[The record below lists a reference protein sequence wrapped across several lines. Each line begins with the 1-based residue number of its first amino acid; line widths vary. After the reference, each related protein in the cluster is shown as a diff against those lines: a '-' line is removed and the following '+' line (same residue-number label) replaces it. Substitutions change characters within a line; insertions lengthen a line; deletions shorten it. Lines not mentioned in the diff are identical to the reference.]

1 VKTLRARIV
10 LPISSPPIEDGAVRL
25 DGSKIVEVGRWED
38 MKCDRAEDLGEAVL
52 MPGLINA
59 HCHLDYSGMRNAILS
74 TSSFSQW
81 VRRINELKRIISDD
95 EYLEAIA
102 DGFQELR
109 RWGTTSVFNIE
120 AFPELMVRMPPPP
133 IRTWWFYE
141 LLDIRNR
148 IHTEDVVAGALGFF
162 GHRPNWLGA
171 FGLSPHAPYTT
182 SLELYELCRICCEK
196 YGMPLMTHV
205 AETEEE
211 FRMFAKGEG
220 PLYDFLAP
228 LGRNMSDTGKH
239 TPLQHLAVNNALP
252 QGAIL
257 THMNVLAEDD
267 WALLEKRKADFSVVH
282 CPNCH
287 IYFQRGFFDLERFL
301 SIGVN
306 LCLGTDSLASNRAL
320 NLFEEMR
327 TVRELYPAVSPEE
340 ILRMVTVNPAMAI
353 GWADKLGEI
362 KEGAV
367 ADLIAVPYSG
377 ALSDVYSGIVQ
388 NEEPIEWLK
397 VQGKQVPW
405 ISDNPTAAQ
414 ST

>member
-1 VKTLRARIV
+1 M
-10 LPISSPPIEDGAVRL
+10 RL
-25 DGSKIVEVGRWED
+25 DGARIDAVGRWAD
-38 MKCDRAEDLGEAVL
+38 LQTDDAEDLGDVVL

-74 TSSFSQW
+74 TASFSQW
-81 VRRINELKRIISDD
+81 VRRINELKRIVTDD

-102 DGFQELR
+102 AGFQELR

-120 AFPELMVRMPPPP
+120 SFPELMVRMSPPP

-162 GHRPNWLGA
+162 EGRPNWLGS

-182 SLELYELCRICCEK
+182 SLGLYELCRICCEK
-196 YGMPLMTHV
+196 YGMPLMTHL

-211 FRMFAKGEG
+211 FRMFADGEG

-228 LGRNMSDTGKH
+228 LGRDMSDTGKL
-239 TPLQHLAVNNALP
+239 TPLQHLVLNNALP
-252 QGAIL
+252 NGAIL
-257 THMNVLAEDD
+257 THMNVLSEDD
-267 WALLEKRKADFSVVH
+267 WSLLERRKSDFSVVH

-287 IYFQRGFFDLERFL
+287 IYFQRGPFDLERFVRL
-301 SIGVN
+301 GIN

-320 NLFEEMR
+320 NMFEEMR
-327 TVRELYPAVSPEE
+327 TVRQLYASVSSEE
-340 ILRMVTVNPAMAI
+340 IVRMVTISPARAI
-353 GWADKLGEI
+353 GQEGKLGQI
-362 KEGAV
+362 SAGAW
-367 ADLIAVPYSG
+367 ADLIALPFQG
-377 ALSDVYSGIVQ
+377 AVGEVFVGVIENRTPAEWLMVQGRRVSLSDH
-388 NEEPIEWLK
+388 
-397 VQGKQVPW
+397 
-405 ISDNPTAAQ
+405 